1 MVGSSSDVSKIL
13 IEARAARETLEVYRR
28 TAEEMA
34 EELEGYRDMVWDYR
48 NFVLNWITEINTA
61 IHLMKD
67 EDGKRVLEDLLLS
80 IKKTKEEME
89 RAYV

>member
-1 MVGSSSDVSKIL
+1 L

>member
-13 IEARAARETLEVYRR
+13 IEARAARKTLEVYRR

>member
-1 MVGSSSDVSKIL
+1 
-13 IEARAARETLEVYRR
+13 
-28 TAEEMA
+28 
-34 EELEGYRDMVWDYR
+34 MVWDYR

>member
-1 MVGSSSDVSKIL
+1 
-13 IEARAARETLEVYRR
+13 
-28 TAEEMA
+28 MA

>member
-1 MVGSSSDVSKIL
+1 MVGSSIDVSKIL
-13 IEARAARETLEVYRR
+13 IEARAARKMLEVYRK